1 MFKHSKPTKEELEEK
16 IKKYKPY
23 FPTIEDITFLLY
35 RYRKKIEKIE
45 TSYKNNKIDISKYY
59 TDKDTCELLFAQAVK
74 LLFAREFGDIF
85 LIEDFIASAK
95 NGGFIPYDG
104 TGVFIDLFGNEV
116 GDINWNNLDDYPNE
130 AIFVAWYNK

>member
-1 MFKHSKPTKEELEEK
+1 MLDHSKPTKEELEEK

-35 RYRKKIEKIE
+35 RYRKKIGKIE
-45 TSYKNNKIDISKYY
+45 TSYKNNEIDISKYY
-59 TDKDTCELLFAQAVK
+59 ADKDTCELLFAQAVK

-95 NGGFIPYDG
+95 NGSFIPYDG
-104 TGVFIDLFGNEV
+104 TGVLIDLFGNEV
-116 GDINWNNLDDYPNE
+116 GDINLNNLDDYPEE
-130 AIFVAWYNK
+130 AVFVDWYNK

>member
-1 MFKHSKPTKEELEEK
+1 MLNHSKPTKEELEAE
-16 IKKYKPY
+16 IKEYKPY
-23 FPTIEDITFLLY
+23 FPTVEDITYLLY

-59 TDKDTCELLFAQAVK
+59 ADKDTCELLFAQAVK

-116 GDINWNNLDDYPNE
+116 GDINWNNLDDYPEE
-130 AIFVAWYNK
+130 AIFVDWYNK